1 MGKLNTV
8 WLVSNDP
15 HLDNRRAGR
24 KQRLHNPYNCA
35 GCLEVQH
42 DNGTWYRTT
51 TSYFRS
57 FSGPRRITA
66 PERIVQGMESLKI
79 PVVTREYHG
88 PVFAMDTN
96 FEYIGPVLNGYV
108 KKEMLNEARDA
119 SMLD

>member
-1 MGKLNTV
+1 M
-8 WLVSNDP
+8 SRYP
-15 HLDNRRAGR
+15 HLDDRREGR

-35 GCLEVQH
+35 GSLEVQH
-42 DNGTWYRTT
+42 DNGVWYRTT
-51 TSYFRS
+51 TSYFRA

-66 PERIVQGMESLKI
+66 PERIVQGMESLRV
-79 PVVTREYHG
+79 PVVTHEFHG

>member
-1 MGKLNTV
+1 M
-8 WLVSNDP
+8 SRDP
-15 HLDNRRAGR
+15 HLDDRRVGR

-35 GCLEVQH
+35 GSLEVQH

-51 TSYFRS
+51 TTYFRS

-66 PERIVQGMESLKI
+66 PERIVQGMESLSI
-79 PVVTREYHG
+79 PVVTREYDG

-96 FEYIGPVLNGYV
+96 FQYIGPVLNKYI
-108 KKEMLNEARDA
+108 KKEMLNESKMDHNA

>member
-1 MGKLNTV
+1 M
-8 WLVSNDP
+8 SSDP
-15 HLDNRRAGR
+15 HLNNRRDGR

-42 DNGTWYRTT
+42 DNGVWYRTT
-51 TSYFRS
+51 TTYFRS

-66 PERIVQGMESLKI
+66 PERVVQGIESLSI

-96 FEYIGPVLNGYV
+96 FQYIGPVLNGYV
-108 KKEMLNEARDA
+108 KKEMLNEVHDA